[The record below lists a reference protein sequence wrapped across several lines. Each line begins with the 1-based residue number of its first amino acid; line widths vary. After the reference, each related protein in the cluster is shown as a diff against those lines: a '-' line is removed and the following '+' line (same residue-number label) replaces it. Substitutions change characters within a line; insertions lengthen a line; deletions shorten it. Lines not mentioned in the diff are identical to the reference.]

1 MFLEKNF
8 WGLVFLF
15 CWGVVF
21 SQENRFK
28 TTNETSVKLA
38 FSKTNEAYKKEVK
51 KTFKSAG
58 LFDRFRSEQRSYSY
72 ASNNE
77 NFDITEVY
85 SRLLNSIT
93 LVEERSE
100 KFIVNRLSINS
111 KYSDYA
117 PSFFEG
123 ELVFASSRNANS
135 FSKIVHEL
143 NNQPFLDLYT
153 TVRAS
158 DQRSIGR
165 LKGEI
170 NSKFHE
176 SSATFSKDGKTVYF
190 TRNNYSKRKS
200 KTNQEGTILLKLYKA
215 SYDNGKWR
223 NIEELPFNSDEYS
236 IAHPALSKDGKHLYF
251 ASDMPGSFGKS
262 DLYVVEINEDGSFKT
277 PRNLGDQI
285 NTSGRETFPYISDKG
300 KLFFASD
307 GHDGLGGLDV
317 FMILPDRNGVAGVYN
332 LGEPINSTKDDFT
345 FIINEENKIGYF
357 ASNRKGGRGDDDI
370 YGFRQMALFPKYRP
384 DSRPYIKWKLERV
397 IELMLNKEATTS
409 L

>member
-15 CWGVVF
+15 CWGAVF

-38 FSKTNEAYKKEVK
+38 FNKTNEVYKKEVK
-51 KTFKSAG
+51 KTFKLGG
-58 LFDRFRSEQRSYSY
+58 LFDRFRSEQLSYLY
-72 ASNNE
+72 TNNNE
-77 NFDITEVY
+77 NLYVAEVY
-85 SRLLNSIT
+85 SSLLSSIT
-93 LVEERSE
+93 IVEERSE
-100 KFIVNRLSINS
+100 NFIVNRLSINS

-158 DQRSIGR
+158 DQRSIGK

-176 SSATFSKDGKTVYF
+176 SSATFSRDGKTVYF

-236 IAHPALSKDGKHLYF
+236 IAHPTLSKDGKYLYF
-251 ASDMPGSFGKS
+251 ASDMPGSYGKS

-307 GHDGLGGLDV
+307 GHEGLGGLDV
-317 FMILPDRNGVAGVYN
+317 FMVLPDKNGVVGVYN

-370 YGFRQMALFPKYRP
+370 YGFKQMTLFPKYRP
-384 DSRPYIKWKLERV
+384 VTKPNTKWQLERV
-397 IELMLNKEATTS
+397 IELVPNKEATTS